1 MQLENLYYLQTELD
15 TQGILFS
22 FSGPL
27 SQTLLL
33 EMGDTLRNKMTLEKA
48 SPSMTLKV
56 FSMLVEQT
64 QNIIHYSAKKRTPA
78 HSRKAVSEGIIVV
91 GCESGRYY
99 VLCGNIV
106 PNQKVNSIAK
116 QLSQLQ
122 KMDKEALNKYYREQR
137 RKAPYADDSQG
148 AGLGFI
154 EMARR
159 SITPIEFNFQQV
171 DDVFSFFSLKT
182 SV

>member
-1 MQLENLYYLQTELD
+1 MQLENLYYLKTELD

-48 SPSMTLKV
+48 SPSTTLKV

-64 QNIIHYSAKKRTPA
+64 QNIIHYSAAKKKSA
-78 HSRKAVSEGIIVV
+78 YSKEAVTDGIIVV
-91 GCESGRYY
+91 GYENGHYY
-99 VLCGNIV
+99 VLCGNLV
-106 PNQKVNSIAK
+106 SNQKINSITN

-122 KMDKEALNKYYREQR
+122 RMDKDDLKDYYKEQR
-137 RKAPYADDSQG
+137 RKGPHADSKG

-159 SITPIEFNFQQV
+159 SSTPIEFNFQNF
-171 DDVFSFFSLKT
+171 DERLSFFSLKT

>member
-1 MQLENLYYLQTELD
+1 MQLENLYYLKTELD

-22 FSGPL
+22 FSGPI

-48 SPSMTLKV
+48 TPSITLKV

-64 QNIIHYSAKKRTPA
+64 QNIIHYSAEKRTPL
-78 HSRKAVSEGIIVV
+78 HSKEAVSDGIIVV
-91 GCESGRYY
+91 GYENGRYY
-99 VLCGNIV
+99 VLCGNQV
-106 PNQKVNSIAK
+106 HNNKVNRITNE
-116 QLSQLQ
+116 LTQLQ
-122 KMDKEALNKYYREQR
+122 NMDKEALKDYYKEQR
-137 RKAPYADDSQG
+137 RKVPHADSQG

-159 SITPIEFNFQQV
+159 SVTPIEFNFQKV
-171 DDVFSFFSLKT
+171 DDKFYFFSLKT

>member
-1 MQLENLYYLQTELD
+1 MQLENLYYLKTELD

-48 SPSMTLKV
+48 SPSTTLKV

-64 QNIIHYSAKKRTPA
+64 QNIIHYSAEKRRTA
-78 HSRKAVSEGIIVV
+78 HSKGAVTDGIIVV
-91 GCESGRYY
+91 GYENGRYY
-99 VLCGNIV
+99 VLCGNLV
-106 PNQKVNSIAK
+106 YNQKINGITN

-122 KMDKEALNKYYREQR
+122 RMDKDALKDYYKEQR
-137 RKAPYADDSQG
+137 RKGPHGDSKG

-159 SITPIEFNFQQV
+159 SSTPIEFNFQNV
-171 DDVFSFFSLKT
+171 DNKLSFFSLKT
-182 SV
+182 SI

>member
-1 MQLENLYYLQTELD
+1 MQLENLYYLKTELD

-22 FSGPL
+22 FSGPI

-33 EMGDTLRNKMTLEKA
+33 EMGDTLRNKMTLEKTT
-48 SPSMTLKV
+48 PSITLKV

-64 QNIIHYSAKKRTPA
+64 QNIIHYSAEKRTPL
-78 HSRKAVSEGIIVV
+78 HSKEAVSDGIVV
-91 GCESGRYY
+91 VGYENGRYY
-99 VLCGNIV
+99 VLCGNLV
-106 PNQKVNSIAK
+106 YNNKVNRITNELA
-116 QLSQLQ
+116 QLQ
-122 KMDKEALNKYYREQR
+122 NMDKKALKDYYKEQR
-137 RKAPYADDSQG
+137 KKGPHADSQG

-159 SITPIEFNFQQV
+159 SVTPIEFNFQKV
-171 DDVFSFFSLKT
+171 DDRFSFFSLKT